1 MSLFEQLFKNS
12 HPAAPDIPSFNKGDL
27 FPDPIK
33 GESEPQIVLF
43 LSLICKDCID
53 IIVYLHNE
61 AVNQQIIRK
70 NLKVFVVGKSEE
82 TVELKKYLEDKYMIK
97 SITPQELGQTYRV
110 INTPFLYHIST
121 DNRILKSYEFFTLEH
136 FMTEAFDLSYVE
148 EAIP

>member
-1 MSLFEQLFKNS
+1 MSLFEQLFKDS
-12 HPAAPDIPSFNKGDL
+12 HPTAPDIPFFKKGDL

-33 GESEPQIVLF
+33 SEFRPQIVLF

-70 NLKVFVVGKSEE
+70 NLELFVVGKSEE
-82 TVELKKYLEDKYMIK
+82 VVELKEYLGDKYMIK
-97 SITPQELGQTYRV
+97 SITPQELALTYRI
-110 INTPFLYHIST
+110 INTPFLYHIYT

-136 FMTEAFDLSYVE
+136 FITEAFDLSYIE
-148 EAIP
+148 EAVP